1 MQEGRHCLMAAVF
14 AKRRS
19 LQRMR
24 RVVEA
29 CQAAV
34 QSEFPRFDVI
44 LAFTCFSLKECGGT
58 CSAAFMSDVVAGTRQ
73 PALQRD
79 SFERLSLV
87 FGMPVDTF
95 SVQFER
101 LRSVAMVRLKAS
113 SCSQREAW
121 QFAWR
126 RCKGQW
132 EVNAVEPVLAAYL
145 CWTGSHLL
153 VWNRTLAK

>member
-101 LRSVAMVRLKAS
+101 VRLKAS